1 MSTASTAIHTEDVDT
16 REATTHVATLYDLI
30 AAVQNAA
37 GPGKDDLV
45 VSTLDHLFRSR
56 RVTWQTPVTPS
67 PL

>member
-1 MSTASTAIHTEDVDT
+1 MSTASTAIPIEDVGT

>member
-1 MSTASTAIHTEDVDT
+1 MSTASTAIYTEDVDT
-16 REATTHVATLYDLI
+16 REATTHIATLYDLI